1 MSYFKIISCRWEK
14 EELKKWTPLRK
25 ASYLLIPFLI
35 YMVVNDMAEVILW
48 AITGHFLG
56 GAGEAVISFAGHY
69 GATIRGTIGGIA
81 ILLGVAAVWTAVKN
95 EINVPGGVKG
105 DAVTAYAFLAAC
117 ASCISISINIFFYQ
131 TGFTG
136 RSGAYETVHE
146 AQYGVEFL
154 IGLVLYGVISPI
166 AEEAIFR
173 GLIYNRMKR
182 CFGWIPA
189 LIFSS
194 LLFGA
199 YHGNVVQS
207 VYGMLLGLM
216 IAYSYELYGNFAAPV
231 LFHAIANISVYA
243 ITYRN
248 NLGQMDRR
256 IALAIGAI
264 TFLAAISIAVYIK
277 NKLLPKEK

>member
-1 MSYFKIISCRWEK
+1 M
-14 EELKKWTPLRK
+14 
-25 ASYLLIPFLI
+25 
-35 YMVVNDMAEVILW
+35 
-48 AITGHFLG
+48 
-56 GAGEAVISFAGHY
+56 
-69 GATIRGTIGGIA
+69 
-81 ILLGVAAVWTAVKN
+81 
-95 EINVPGGVKG
+95 
-105 DAVTAYAFLAAC
+105 
-117 ASCISISINIFFYQ
+117 
-131 TGFTG
+131 
-136 RSGAYETVHE
+136 
-146 AQYGVEFL
+146 EFL

-199 YHGNVVQS
+199 YHGNVVQA

-231 LFHAIANISVYA
+231 LFHAIANISVYTM
-243 ITYRN
+243 TYRN
-248 NLGQMDRR
+248 HLGQMDRR

>member
-1 MSYFKIISCRWEK
+1 MISCRWEE
-14 EELKKWTPLRK
+14 EELKKWSPLKK
-25 ASYLLIPFLI
+25 ASYLLIPFLV

-48 AITGHFLG
+48 ALAEHFFS
-56 GAGEAVISFAGHY
+56 GAGEETVAFASHY
-69 GATIRGTIGGIA
+69 GATIRGMISGVA

-105 DAVTAYAFLAAC
+105 DAFTAYAFLAAF
-117 ASCISISINIFFYQ
+117 AFCISISVNIFFYQ

-136 RSGAYETVHE
+136 SSGAYENVHE

-182 CFGWIPA
+182 CFGWIAA

-199 YHGNVVQS
+199 YHGNVVQA

-216 IAYSYELYGNFAAPV
+216 IAYSYELYKNFAAPS
-231 LFHAIANISVYA
+231 LFHAIANISVYTM
-243 ITYRN
+243 TYRN

-256 IALAIGAI
+256 IALATGAI
-264 TFLAAISIAVYIK
+264 TFLTAILIAVYIK

>member
-1 MSYFKIISCRWEK
+1 MISCRWE
-14 EELKKWTPLRK
+14 EEDLKKWSPLKK

-48 AITGHFLG
+48 ALSEHFLD
-56 GAGEAVISFAGHY
+56 GAGEETVVFASHY
-69 GATIRGTIGGIA
+69 GATIRGMISGVA

-105 DAVTAYAFLAAC
+105 DAFTAYAFLAAF
-117 ASCISISINIFFYQ
+117 AFCISISVNILFYQ
-131 TGFTG
+131 TGFSG
-136 RSGAYETVHE
+136 SSGAYENVHE

-154 IGLVLYGVISPI
+154 IGIVLYGVISPI

>member
-1 MSYFKIISCRWEK
+1 MISCRWEE
-14 EELKKWTPLRK
+14 EELKKWSPLKK
-25 ASYLLIPFLI
+25 ASYLLIPFLV

-48 AITGHFLG
+48 ALAEHFFS
-56 GAGEAVISFAGHY
+56 GAGEETVAFASHY
-69 GATIRGTIGGIA
+69 GATIRGMISGVA

-105 DAVTAYAFLAAC
+105 DAFTAYAFLAAF
-117 ASCISISINIFFYQ
+117 AFCISISVNILFYQ
-131 TGFTG
+131 TGFTES
-136 RSGAYETVHE
+136 SGAYENVHE

-154 IGLVLYGVISPI
+154 VGLVLYGVISPI

-182 CFGWIPA
+182 CFGWIAA

-199 YHGNVVQS
+199 YHRNVVQA

-216 IAYSYELYGNFAAPV
+216 IAYSYELYKNFAAPV
-231 LFHAIANISVYA
+231 LFHAIANISVYTM
-243 ITYRN
+243 TYRN

-256 IALAIGAI
+256 IALATGTI
-264 TFLAAISIAVYIK
+264 TLLAAVLIAVYIK
-277 NKLLPKEK
+277 KKLLTKEK

>member
-1 MSYFKIISCRWEK
+1 MISCRWEE
-14 EELKKWTPLRK
+14 EELKKWSPLK
-25 ASYLLIPFLI
+25 KTSYLLIPFLV

-48 AITGHFLG
+48 ALAEHFFS
-56 GAGEAVISFAGHY
+56 GAGEETVAFASHY
-69 GATIRGTIGGIA
+69 GAIIRGMISGVA

-105 DAVTAYAFLAAC
+105 DAFTAYAFLAAF
-117 ASCISISINIFFYQ
+117 AFCISISVNIFFYQ

-136 RSGAYETVHE
+136 SSGAYENVHE

-182 CFGWIPA
+182 CFGWIAA

-199 YHGNVVQS
+199 YHGNVVQA

-216 IAYSYELYGNFAAPV
+216 IAYSYELYKNFAAPL
-231 LFHAIANISVYA
+231 LFHAIANISVYTM
-243 ITYRN
+243 TYRN

-256 IALAIGAI
+256 IALATGAI
-264 TFLAAISIAVYIK
+264 TFLTAILIAVYIK

>member
-1 MSYFKIISCRWEK
+1 MISYRWEE
-14 EELKKWTPLRK
+14 EELKKWSPLKK
-25 ASYLLIPFLI
+25 ASYLLIPFLV

-48 AITGHFLG
+48 ALTEHFLG
-56 GAGEAVISFAGHY
+56 GAGEEAVAFASHY
-69 GATIRGTIGGIA
+69 GATIRGMISGVA

-105 DAVTAYAFLAAC
+105 DAVTAYAFLAAF
-117 ASCISISINIFFYQ
+117 AFCISISVNIFFFQ
-131 TGFTG
+131 TGF
-136 RSGAYETVHE
+136 SQSSVAYENVYE

-182 CFGWIPA
+182 CFGWIQA

-199 YHGNVVQS
+199 YHENVVQA

-277 NKLLPKEK
+277 NMLLPKEK

>member
-1 MSYFKIISCRWEK
+1 MISCRWEE
-14 EELKKWTPLRK
+14 EELKKWSPLKK
-25 ASYLLIPFLI
+25 ASYLLIPFLV

-48 AITGHFLG
+48 ALAEHFFS
-56 GAGEAVISFAGHY
+56 GAGEETVAFASHY
-69 GATIRGTIGGIA
+69 GATIRGMISGVA

-105 DAVTAYAFLAAC
+105 DAFTAYAFLAAF
-117 ASCISISINIFFYQ
+117 AFCISISVNILFYQ
-131 TGFTG
+131 TGFTES
-136 RSGAYETVHE
+136 SGAYENVHE

-154 IGLVLYGVISPI
+154 VGLVLYGVISPI

-182 CFGWIPA
+182 CFGWIAA

-199 YHGNVVQS
+199 YHRNVVQA

-216 IAYSYELYGNFAAPV
+216 IAYSYELYKNFAAPV
-231 LFHAIANISVYA
+231 LFHAIANISVYTM
-243 ITYRN
+243 TYRN

-256 IALAIGAI
+256 IALATGAI
-264 TFLAAISIAVYIK
+264 TFLAAVLIAVYIK
-277 NKLLPKEK
+277 KKLLTKEK

>member
-1 MSYFKIISCRWEK
+1 MISYRWE
-14 EELKKWTPLRK
+14 EEDLKKWSPLKK
-25 ASYLLIPFLI
+25 ASYLLIPFLV

-48 AITGHFLG
+48 ALTEHFLG
-56 GAGEAVISFAGHY
+56 GAGEEAVAFVSHY
-69 GATIRGTIGGIA
+69 GATIRGMISGVA
-81 ILLGVAAVWTAVKN
+81 ILLGVVAVWTAVKN

-131 TGFTG
+131 TGFTE

>member
-1 MSYFKIISCRWEK
+1 MISYRWEE
-14 EELKKWTPLRK
+14 EELKKWSPLKK
-25 ASYLLIPFLI
+25 ASYLLIPFLV

-48 AITGHFLG
+48 ALTEHFLG
-56 GAGEAVISFAGHY
+56 GAGEEAVAFASHY
-69 GATIRGTIGGIA
+69 GATIRGMISGVA

-105 DAVTAYAFLAAC
+105 DAVTAYAFLAAF
-117 ASCISISINIFFYQ
+117 AFCISISVNIFFFQ
-131 TGFTG
+131 TGF
-136 RSGAYETVHE
+136 SQSSVAYENVYE

-189 LIFSS
+189 LIFSY

>member
-1 MSYFKIISCRWEK
+1 MISYRWE
-14 EELKKWTPLRK
+14 EEDLKKWSPLKK
-25 ASYLLIPFLI
+25 ASYLLIPFLV

-48 AITGHFLG
+48 ALTEHFLG
-56 GAGEAVISFAGHY
+56 GAGEEAVVFASHY
-69 GATIRGTIGGIA
+69 GATIRGMISGVA

-105 DAVTAYAFLAAC
+105 DAVTAYAFLAAF
-117 ASCISISINIFFYQ
+117 AFCISISVNIFFFQ
-131 TGFTG
+131 TGF
-136 RSGAYETVHE
+136 SQSSVAYENVYE

-199 YHGNVVQS
+199 YHENVVQA

-231 LFHAIANISVYA
+231 LFHAIANISVYTM
-243 ITYRN
+243 TYRN
-248 NLGQMDRR
+248 HLGQMDRR

>member
-1 MSYFKIISCRWEK
+1 MISYRWEE
-14 EELKKWTPLRK
+14 EELKKWSPLKK
-25 ASYLLIPFLI
+25 ASYLLIPFLV

-48 AITGHFLG
+48 ALTEHFLG
-56 GAGEAVISFAGHY
+56 GAGEEAVVFASHY
-69 GATIRGTIGGIA
+69 GATIRGMISGVA

-199 YHGNVVQS
+199 YHGNVVQGVYAFVLGS
-207 VYGMLLGLM
+207 VLAM
-216 IAYSYELYGNFAAPV
+216 IYLYYGN
-231 LFHAIANISVYA
+231 I
-243 ITYRN
+243 
-248 NLGQMDRR
+248 
-256 IALAIGAI
+256 
-264 TFLAAISIAVYIK
+264 LAAIVFHGIGNIIIFLSGIYPELHRLLFEQIPWYVY
-277 NKLLPKEK
+277 LLVFIVFATAYCYRFWKRKR